1 MTDNNAKSPA
11 AGWVG
16 YDGECAFCLRWLRR
30 VEQPLRRRGFDFVSL
45 QARWERRHLAG
56 EFPYLTTTRQ
66 RDAGAP
72 GPSVFTEMI
81 LDLPDGRTLGGADA
95 AVVLMRYV
103 WWLWPLWLLSRIP
116 GMMPVYR
123 VIYRH
128 IAANR
133 HCANG
138 ACSLGSNIPAI
149 QAASKPKRRSHRATA
164 FFELP

>member
-11 AGWVG
+11 AGWVS

-30 VEQPLRRRGFDFVSL
+30 VEQPLRRRGFGFVSL
-45 QARWERRHLAG
+45 QARWERQRPAG
-56 EFPYLTTTRQ
+56 EWLSGAETRQ
-66 RDAGAP
+66 QDASAP
-72 GPSVFTEMI
+72 GRTSAPVFTEMI

-116 GMMPVYR
+116 GLMPVYR
-123 VIYRH
+123 VIYRY

-133 HCANG
+133 GC
-138 ACSLGSNIPAI
+138 
-149 QAASKPKRRSHRATA
+149 RSAGCTA
-164 FFELP
+164 LKGGRP